1 MDHTKEKRSHQS
13 KFVKQLCYYII
24 VFTLQMR
31 SAQFQSISKKYSH
44 LFFQLDN
51 SDPSKD
57 HSWRDHH
64 YDWHWGIFSWPHILH
79 CLGNAGN
86 WLGCLRSVSDLQHP
100 LLRSPSFRGDSDY
113 TLICLQSFLLQV
125 SLFNITEKL
134 VVAVFGYEIN
144 LVDRSTTGQGRNMF
158 YIFIL
163 IQFWF
168 I

>member
-1 MDHTKEKRSHQS
+1 MDQTRKKRLHRS
-13 KFVKQLCYYII
+13 KFVKQLCYYTI

-31 SAQFQSISKKYSH
+31 SAQHRVFSKRYSH
-44 LFFQLDN
+44 LFLQ
-51 SDPSKD
+51 SDSGDPGNDWS
-57 HSWRDHH
+57 SWRDHH

-125 SLFNITEKL
+125 SLFNINEKL

-144 LVDRSTTGQGRNMF
+144 LVNRSGGQERNIL
-158 YIFIL
+158 YI
-163 IQFWF
+163 
-168 I
+168 